1 MRFLGI
7 VGVLAA
13 GSWLA
18 ACGDG
23 DASATVGDAISWK
36 VTGQGVHASHT
47 QKNVK
52 QKFKVTCSRTSAGL
66 NFTIEDPGYPG
77 DGSGNVANAMRPGGV
92 IEVRNANPGGGNCN
106 VTVKDAESYGG
117 VYISYIGACGASCTL
132 NGGFGV
138 QGWDFSGNLICNG
151 LTIAGATG
159 SAAML
164 QYGLVDAVNNGAAV
178 QINLDNCD

>member
-7 VGVLAA
+7 VGILAA

-23 DASATVGDAISWK
+23 DASASVGDVISWQL
-36 VTGQGVHASHT
+36 TGQGVHARHI

-52 QKFKVTCSRTSAGL
+52 QKFKVSCSRTAAGL
-66 NFTIEDPGYPG
+66 NFTIEDPGYAG
-77 DGSGNVANAMRPGGV
+77 DSSGGSTSGMRPQGM
-92 IEVRNANPGGGNCN
+92 IEVRNASPGGGNCN
-106 VTVKDAESYGG
+106 VTVKDTDVYGNPY
-117 VYISYIGACGASCTL
+117 VSYIGVCGTSCTL

-151 LTIAGATG
+151 LTINATG
-159 SAAML
+159 AAAML
-164 QYGLVDAVNNGAAV
+164 KYGLSDPVNGGAAV